1 MKKLLSAVLLSL
13 TSVLTVTA
21 QSQQPAVFQVISGDA
36 RDIAVGGDGSVWAVG
51 TKMITT
57 EERDGFEVL
66 KKVGTRWENIP
77 LTGVGN
83 HDNMFY
89 GDKTDY
95 KGGAFKIAIDSQGSP
110 WIINGRLDIYRRINN
125 VWKDTGFRGFDIA
138 VGKSGAIWTIDVDHN
153 PATWVGSKFVTYKFK
168 DLECLR
174 DYPNSD
180 CFRIAVDSYGN
191 PWILGEDGMVYH
203 ATDMKG
209 FFTAN
214 QRGDA
219 NPSPKWEKVPGLFSD
234 IGTGGNG
241 SVYGIS
247 STPYDGGGQLAVW
260 SGQDWT
266 PLEIGGSNVSVD
278 NNGLPWLTNSNFK
291 IITDVRN
298 VEKQTLEGTV
308 LTPNSTW
315 RQDKNL
321 LTLKDARFTKQSGGS
336 ASFTLEFTNQDP
348 SLVTI
353 KYNLSD
359 LLGIVSNGKTYRLMF
374 DQKTKCGTFSESVPS
389 GETIRLKCLSDS
401 TGTAFFSIADL
412 KIRQFVVSVPGISSI
427 KNARWLIPVKR

>member
-21 QSQQPAVFQVISGDA
+21 QSQQPAVFQVLLGDA
-36 RDIAVGGDGSVWAVG
+36 RDVAVGGDGSVWAVG
-51 TKMITT
+51 TKLFSDPGSYESFEILKRVGLDWQKLPFSLNGR
-57 EERDGFEVL
+57 EEGAT
-66 KKVGTRWENIP
+66 KI
-77 LTGVGN
+77 GV
-83 HDNMFY
+83 
-89 GDKTDY
+89 
-95 KGGAFKIAIDSQGSP
+95 DSQGIP
-110 WIINGRLDIYRRINN
+110 WITSARGSIFRKVKSEWVY
-125 VWKDTGFRGFDIA
+125 TGFSARDFA
-138 VGKSGAIWTIDVDHN
+138 VGKSGIWAIGQFYDERNRPHVWNGT
-153 PATWVGSKFVTYKFK
+153 KFVHYEFP
-168 DLECLR
+168 DLSC
-174 DYPNSD
+174 DKTKS
-180 CFRIAVDSYGN
+180 CARITVDSYGN
-191 PWILGEDGMVYH
+191 LWIVDEDGSVYH

-209 FFTAN
+209 FFAAN

-219 NPSPKWEKVPGLFSD
+219 NPSAKWEKVPGSFSD
-234 IGTGGNG
+234 IGAGGNG

-291 IITDVRN
+291 IVTDVRN

-315 RQDKNL
+315 RQNKNL

-389 GETIRLKCLSDS
+389 GETVRLKCLSDS